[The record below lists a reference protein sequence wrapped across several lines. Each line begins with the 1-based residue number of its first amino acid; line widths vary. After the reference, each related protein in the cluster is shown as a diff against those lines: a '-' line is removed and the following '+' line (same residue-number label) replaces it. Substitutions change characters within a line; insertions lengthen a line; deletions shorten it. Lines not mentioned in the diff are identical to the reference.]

1 MAVFSPDWRV
11 LPAAL
16 LLLNAPA
23 AAQEIPI
30 LLDAA
35 TTDFDRGNQR
45 LVFEEVSIRRG
56 NLGIAADNANTSQLD
71 FANSTWVFSGSV
83 KIFGQG
89 AEVTAERAEMK
100 FADHRLQRATITG
113 KPAVLSLDNE
123 ASVRVDAAEAV
134 VTFADDDLSNVT
146 LSGTPARFEHSIANP
161 ATTITRGSAGQLIY
175 DLDASTITLADD
187 AWVSQGENEI
197 RGEEITYDIVAQRIV
212 AGGEDQGDRVRITIT
227 PPADAELP
235 EPEVETVEIDK

>member
-1 MAVFSPDWRV
+1 MAVFSPDWRA
-11 LPAAL
+11 LTAAL
-16 LLLNAPA
+16 LLLNAQT

-45 LVFEEVSIRRG
+45 LIFEEVSIRRG

-71 FANSTWVFSGSV
+71 FANSTWVFSGDV

-113 KPAVLSLDNE
+113 TPAVLSLDNE
-123 ASVRVDAAEAV
+123 ATVRVDASEAV
-134 VTFADDDLSNVT
+134 VTFADDDLSSVT
-146 LSGTPARFEHSIANP
+146 LSGTPARFEHSIVNP
-161 ATTITRGSAGQLIY
+161 ATTITRGSAGRLIY
-175 DLDASTITLADD
+175 NLDAATITLAND

-227 PPADAELP
+227 PPADASLP
-235 EPEVETVEIDK
+235 EAEVEAIEIDK